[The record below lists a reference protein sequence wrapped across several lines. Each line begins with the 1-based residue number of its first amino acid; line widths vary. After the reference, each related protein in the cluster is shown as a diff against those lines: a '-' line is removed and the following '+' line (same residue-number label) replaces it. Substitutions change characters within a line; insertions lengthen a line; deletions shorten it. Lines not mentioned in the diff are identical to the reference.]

1 MSDRNDVVVILVTA
15 PDQQTAETIGRQLL
29 EERLVACVNIVPGIR
44 SMYWWQGVLEDD
56 EEVLM
61 LLKAPK
67 ESVQGIA
74 ARVKE
79 LHPYSVPEV
88 IATEIVGGLAEYLE
102 WVHKETDRQ
111 NGDD

>member
-88 IATEIVGGLAEYLE
+88 IATEIVCGLAEYLE
-102 WVHKETDRQ
+102 WVHKETDRP